1 MRVSKNQIT
10 LLSAA
15 VAGLFATG
23 ASAQVTLSSSN
34 PTVSAKAGLV
44 YAAEINNN
52 VAIGAATTV
61 NTILGIGTS
70 AGQQRYVRFAVSGGT
85 FQNAPTLAGA
95 TFPNI
100 TVGANITPTIALG
113 GNAGANSV
121 IFQIT
126 TPNGAAITEGIALTL
141 PGGINISGT
150 SAPATVTYEVYEF
163 LSDAQSQTKVLYGPR
178 TGTLATF
185 APSYVFKNNATTV
198 PTQVATSISGFTAF
212 NFGAS
217 GSSAAAAN
225 QAVIG
230 AFDIGVATNAPNLP
244 AGTTITAL
252 AEFLSGSS
260 NSQITVTGDFAAAAA
275 NTSVT
280 LGTANANGG
289 TAFTG
294 TQAVFN
300 INATAFTNGTKVSY
314 LVNGSTPVASVPN
327 GYSATLS
334 AAPNGTTFKT
344 TTASIS
350 NTGTITRDGVVYQA
364 PWASA
369 TPGFLSRFFL
379 TQTAGS
385 SVSWSAVVR
394 NGDGPVTGGTLSGS
408 LETGKVTQV
417 TLASLLPATPP
428 AGPFQVTFTI
438 AADASQAQGSYVLTT
453 PSGSVTSVPL
463 YRASQR

>member
-23 ASAQVTLSSSN
+23 ATAQVTLSSSN
-34 PTVSAKAGLV
+34 PTVSATAGKV

-85 FQNAPTLAGA
+85 FQNAPTLANA

-126 TPNGAAITEGIALTL
+126 TPNGANITDGIALNL
-141 PGGINISGT
+141 PAGINISGT

-217 GSSAAAAN
+217 GSSASAAN
-225 QAVIG
+225 QALIG

-244 AGTTITAL
+244 AGTTIAAL
-252 AEFLSGSS
+252 ADFLSGSS

-300 INATAFTNGTKVSY
+300 INATAFANGTQVKY

-385 SVSWSAVVR
+385 SVSWSAIVR